1 MESKN
6 KVALGLMGGM
16 LMGAVAGLVVAPKTG
31 QDMRTEIR
39 DVLSAKAD
47 QFRNR
52 VKGSNDGVDDS
63 VGDSSVGDS
72 KEDSIGDYAEI
83 LG

>member
-16 LMGAVAGLVVAPKTG
+16 LVGAVAGLVAAPKTG
-31 QDMRTEIR
+31 QDMRMEIR
-39 DVLSAKAD
+39 DVLSAKAER
-47 QFRNR
+47 FRNR
-52 VKGSNDGVDDS
+52 VKGPNDGVDDS
-63 VGDSSVGDS
+63 R
-72 KEDSIGDYAEI
+72 EDSFGDYAEI